1 MTRILVADAHEVVR
15 WGLQRVLHARPDFE
29 VVAEAT
35 DGKQAI
41 LKAILAKPDVAV
53 IEYSLPLI
61 NGLEVTRRL
70 RRRLPRTEILIFTTE
85 LSETLVFA
93 CLRAGA
99 RGYLLKSDAN
109 HHLLD
114 AVSAL
119 ATHRPYFT
127 DDVSQMLLISFLARP
142 RRSPEKPA
150 HRQPPEPLTAQL
162 NQNQTIADNLD
173 NLQIGHNSR
182 PINPTPIP
190 R

>member
-1 MTRILVADAHEVVR
+1 
-15 WGLQRVLHARPDFE
+15 
-29 VVAEAT
+29 
-35 DGKQAI
+35 
-41 LKAILAKPDVAV
+41 
-53 IEYSLPLI
+53 
-61 NGLEVTRRL
+61 GLEVTRRL

-127 DDVSQMLLISFLARP
+127 DDVSQMLLVSFLARP

-173 NLQIGHNSR
+173 NLKIGHNSR